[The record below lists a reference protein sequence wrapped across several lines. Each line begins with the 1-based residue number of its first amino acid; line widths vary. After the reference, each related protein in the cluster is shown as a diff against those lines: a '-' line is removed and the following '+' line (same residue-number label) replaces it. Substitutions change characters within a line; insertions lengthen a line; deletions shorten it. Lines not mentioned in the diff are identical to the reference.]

1 MGLAFGP
8 RKLCYS
14 MLSQQYFPSCLFAFN
29 QIKPEPEASKTFE
42 YFPYFAYAP
51 NGTVEGELVYINKG
65 GWKDMEYLLDRNIS
79 LKGKVVIV
87 RSMFS
92 SVIIKLLLF
101 DVFHSTFSLR
111 LSPGYK
117 NCIAILQKDFRH
129 HHFNVEGCR
138 KAF

>member
-1 MGLAFGP
+1 MT
-8 RKLCYS
+8 LCS
-14 MLSQQYFPSCLFAFN
+14 ANKFFPLLCLFVCLFAFN

-65 GWKDMEYLLDRNIS
+65 GSKDIEYLLDRNIS

-92 SVIIKLLLF
+92 SVTINLLLF
-101 DVFHSTFSLR
+101 DVFHSNFSFS
-111 LSPGYK
+111 LSPGYT
-117 NCIAILQKDFRH
+117 NCMAVLRQDFAGIRNDRTY
-129 HHFNVEGCR
+129 FIVEGCT